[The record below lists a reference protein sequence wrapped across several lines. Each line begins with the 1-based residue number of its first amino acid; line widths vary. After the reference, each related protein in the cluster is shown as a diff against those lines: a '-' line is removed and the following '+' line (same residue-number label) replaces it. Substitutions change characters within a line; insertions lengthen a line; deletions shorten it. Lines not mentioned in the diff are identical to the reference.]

1 MSRDFLFFEQD
12 FLKRRCGT
20 NSRITGVSPVSSF
33 QDGTGETPNAVNLR
47 TIIFLPHRPV
57 YKPLLG
63 IELTEGIDAWRSSFF
78 AAATCVC

>member
-1 MSRDFLFFEQD
+1 MNSTTRLGVAGFFGTVVRD
-12 FLKRRCGT
+12 
-20 NSRITGVSPVSSF
+20 TGVP
-33 QDGTGETPNAVNLR
+33 PNAVNLR

-78 AAATCVC
+78 AAA